1 MSEVRVILHTDKRQT
16 ILREAQAE
24 IRENQGRI
32 PSEYFYSGKLS
43 AAWERARGTRA
54 YGAGEGR
61 DDIGEFSLDR
71 FRDLPVTPRESLK
84 ARPLDFAAVSPT
96 EASKY
101 YETTGTTGQP
111 TPTPRRA
118 EDTIWNTVSVA
129 EAWRPLLGSDERAVI
144 LLPSD
149 IVPVADL
156 VAGVCEYLDHAHIRA
171 YPFATGISDWDRL
184 ESMWR
189 TYRPTTVFVAPGVA
203 LQFTRL
209 LAQRGQLDELNS
221 SVERLMLL
229 GEVNTAPFRARLG
242 RWWNA
247 DVYDASYGSTE
258 TGTLAAACAHGRQ
271 HLLPA
276 ATYFELATPEGVVP
290 LHDRG
295 GHERG
300 RLVVTPLNA
309 HARPLLRL
317 DTGDEVSVES
327 DCPCGSAAPGITVH
341 GRSSDG
347 LRVRGTPLSVRA
359 VEEVVYG
366 VTDATGYLLEV
377 DSEGSYARLLLERG
391 IGAGRDGEPEECRR
405 VQARSEELLG
415 LRWDGV
421 VFVNSLPANT
431 KSGASQKSWKRSNI
445 REVEVAR

>member
-1 MSEVRVILHTDKRQT
+1 MILHTDKRQT

-32 PSEYFYSGKLS
+32 PAEYFYSGKLS

-229 GEVNTAPFRARLG
+229 GEVNTAPFRTRLG

-317 DTGDEVSVES
+317 DTGDEVSVEA

-391 IGAGRDGEPEECRR
+391 IGAGRDAEPEECRR

>member
-16 ILREAQAE
+16 ILREAQDE

-32 PSEYFYSGKLS
+32 PAEYFYTEKLS
-43 AAWERARGTRA
+43 AAWQRARGTRA
-54 YGAGEGR
+54 YGAGESR
-61 DDIGEFSLDR
+61 ADIGEFSLDR

-129 EAWRPLLGSDERAVI
+129 EAWRPLLGSDERVVI

-295 GHERG
+295 GHEQG

-317 DTGDEVSVES
+317 DTGDEVSVEA

-377 DSEGSYARLLLERG
+377 DSEGTYARLLLERG

>member
-1 MSEVRVILHTDKRQT
+1 M
-16 ILREAQAE
+16 
-24 IRENQGRI
+24 
-32 PSEYFYSGKLS
+32 
-43 AAWERARGTRA
+43 
-54 YGAGEGR
+54 
-61 DDIGEFSLDR
+61 
-71 FRDLPVTPRESLK
+71 TPRESLK

-129 EAWRPLLGSDERAVI
+129 EAWRPLLGSDERVVI

-171 YPFATGISDWDRL
+171 YPFATGISGWDRL

-317 DTGDEVSVES
+317 DTGDEVSVEA

-377 DSEGSYARLLLERG
+377 DSEGTYARLLLERG
-391 IGAGRDGEPEECRR
+391 IGSGRDGEPEECRR

>member
-1 MSEVRVILHTDKRQT
+1 MILHTDKRQT
-16 ILREAQAE
+16 VLREAQAE
-24 IRENQGRI
+24 IRDNQGGI
-32 PSEYFYSGKLS
+32 PAGTFYSRKLS
-43 AAWERARGTRA
+43 AAWQRAHGTSA
-54 YGAGEGR
+54 YGADEGR

-84 ARPLDFAAVSPT
+84 ARPMDYAAVTPT

-111 TPTPRRA
+111 TPTPRRV

-129 EAWRPLLGSDERAVI
+129 EAWRPLLGSDERVVI

-156 VAGVCEYLDHAHIRA
+156 VAGVCEYLDLAHIRA

-184 ESMWR
+184 DSMWR

-229 GEVNTAPFRARLG
+229 GEVNTAPFRTRLG
-242 RWWNA
+242 QWWNA

-295 GHERG
+295 EHDRG

-317 DTGDEVSVES
+317 DTGDEVSIGT
-327 DCPCGSAAPGITVH
+327 DCPCGSAAPAITVH

-347 LRVRGTPLSVRA
+347 LHVRGTPLSVRA

-377 DSEGSYARLLLERG
+377 DSEGTYARLLLERG
-391 IGAGRDGEPEECRR
+391 IGAGRDGESEECRR

>member
-1 MSEVRVILHTDKRQT
+1 MILHTDKRQAL
-16 ILREAQAE
+16 LREAQTE
-24 IRENQGRI
+24 IRENHGRV
-32 PSEYFYSGKLS
+32 PPENFYTRKLA
-43 AAWERARGTRA
+43 AAWERARGSEA
-54 YGAGEGR
+54 YGPAQGR
-61 DDIGEFSLDR
+61 DDIGEFSLER
-71 FRDLPVTPRESLK
+71 FRHLPVTPRESLK
-84 ARPLDFAAVSPT
+84 AQPLRYAAATPT

-101 YETTGTTGQP
+101 YETTGTTGRP
-111 TPTPRRA
+111 TPTPRLA

-129 EAWRPLLGSDERAVI
+129 EAWRPLLGADERVVI

-156 VAGVCEYLDHAHIRA
+156 ISGVCEYLDLAHIRA
-171 YPFATGISDWDRL
+171 YPFAAGISGWDRL

-189 TYRPTTVFVAPGVA
+189 TFRPTTVFLAPGVA

-209 LAQRGQLDELNS
+209 LAQRGQLGDLNS

-229 GEVNTAPFRARLG
+229 GEVNTAPFRDRLG
-242 RWWNA
+242 QWWNA
-247 DVYDASYGSTE
+247 TAHDASYGSTE
-258 TGTLAAACAHGRQ
+258 TGTLAAACAHGGQ

-276 ATYFELATPEGVVP
+276 ATYFELATPDGVVP

-295 GHERG
+295 EHREG

-317 DTGDEVSVES
+317 DTGDEVSVGT
-327 DCPCGSAAPGITVH
+327 DCPCGSATPRITVH
-341 GRSSDG
+341 GRAADA

-377 DSEGSYARLLLERG
+377 DSEGGYARLLLERAV
-391 IGAGRDGEPEECRR
+391 GAEREGEPEECRR

-415 LRWDGV
+415 LRWDNV

-445 REVEVAR
+445 REVEVTR

>member
-1 MSEVRVILHTDKRQT
+1 MILHTDKRQAL
-16 ILREAQAE
+16 LREAQTE
-24 IRENQGRI
+24 IRENHGRV
-32 PSEYFYSGKLS
+32 PDADFYARKLS
-43 AAWERARGTRA
+43 AAWERARGSEA
-54 YGAGEGR
+54 YGPGEGR
-61 DDIGEFSLDR
+61 GDIGEFSLDR
-71 FRDLPVTPRESLK
+71 FLHLPVTPRESLK
-84 ARPLDFAAVSPT
+84 AQPLLYAAATPT

-111 TPTPRRA
+111 TPTPRLA

-129 EAWRPLLGSDERAVI
+129 EAWRPLLGADERVVI

-156 VAGVCEYLDHAHIRA
+156 ISGVCEYLDLAHIRA
-171 YPFATGISDWDRL
+171 YPFAAGISGWDRL

-189 TYRPTTVFVAPGVA
+189 TFRPTTVFVAPGVA

-209 LAQRGQLDELNS
+209 LAQRGELGDLSS
-221 SVERLMLL
+221 SVDRLMLL
-229 GEVNTAPFRARLG
+229 GEVNTAPFRDRLG

-247 DVYDASYGSTE
+247 QAYDASYGSTE
-258 TGTLAAACAHGRQ
+258 TGTLAAACPHGGQ

-276 ATYFELATPEGVVP
+276 ATYFELATPDGVVP

-295 GHERG
+295 EHREG

-317 DTGDEVSVES
+317 DTGDEVSIGT
-327 DCPCGSAAPGITVH
+327 DCPCGSATPRITVH
-341 GRSSDG
+341 GRSADA

-377 DSEGSYARLLLERG
+377 DGEGGYARLLLERG
-391 IGAGRDGEPEECRR
+391 VGAGRDGEPEERRR
-405 VQARSEELLG
+405 VQDRSEELLG
-415 LRWDGV
+415 LRWDDV
-421 VFVNSLPANT
+421 VHVNSLPANT

>member
-32 PSEYFYSGKLS
+32 PAEYFYSGKLS

>member
-1 MSEVRVILHTDKRQT
+1 MILHTDKRQT

>member
-1 MSEVRVILHTDKRQT
+1 MILHTDKRQT

-32 PSEYFYSGKLS
+32 PAEYFYSGKLS

>member
-1 MSEVRVILHTDKRQT
+1 MILHTDKRQT

-32 PSEYFYSGKLS
+32 PAEYFYSGKLS

-61 DDIGEFSLDR
+61 VDIGEFSLDR

-317 DTGDEVSVES
+317 DTGDEVSVEA
-327 DCPCGSAAPGITVH
+327 DCPCGSAAPAITVH

>member
-1 MSEVRVILHTDKRQT
+1 MILHTDKRQAL
-16 ILREAQAE
+16 LREAQTE
-24 IRENQGRI
+24 IRENRDRVPAGD
-32 PSEYFYSGKLS
+32 FYTRKLS
-43 AAWERARGTRA
+43 AAWERARGSEA
-54 YGAGEGR
+54 YGPGESR

-71 FRDLPVTPRESLK
+71 FRNLPVTPRESLK
-84 ARPLDFAAVSPT
+84 AQPLRYAAATPT
-96 EASKY
+96 DASKY

-111 TPTPRRA
+111 TPTPRLA

-129 EAWRPLLGSDERAVI
+129 EAWRPLFGADERVVI

-156 VAGVCEYLDHAHIRA
+156 IAGVCEYLDLAHIRA

-189 TYRPTTVFVAPGVA
+189 TFRPTTVFVAPGVA

-209 LAQRGQLDELNS
+209 LAQRGQLGDLNS

-229 GEVNTAPFRARLG
+229 GEVNTAPFRDRLG

-247 DVYDASYGSTE
+247 RAYDASYGSTE
-258 TGTLAAACAHGRQ
+258 TGTLAAACPHGGQ

-276 ATYFELATPEGVVP
+276 ATYFELTTPDGVVP

-295 GHERG
+295 EHHEG

-317 DTGDEVSVES
+317 DTGDEISIGT
-327 DCPCGSAAPGITVH
+327 DCPCGSAAPRITVH
-341 GRSSDG
+341 GRASDA
-347 LRVRGTPLSVRA
+347 LRVHGAPLSVRA

-377 DSEGSYARLLLERG
+377 DSEGTYARLLLERG
-391 IGAGRDGEPEECRR
+391 VGAGRDGEPEECRR
-405 VQARSEELLG
+405 VQDRSEELLG
-415 LRWDGV
+415 LRWDNV
-421 VFVNSLPANT
+421 VFVNSLPTNT

>member
-1 MSEVRVILHTDKRQT
+1 M
-16 ILREAQAE
+16 
-24 IRENQGRI
+24 
-32 PSEYFYSGKLS
+32 
-43 AAWERARGTRA
+43 
-54 YGAGEGR
+54 
-61 DDIGEFSLDR
+61 
-71 FRDLPVTPRESLK
+71 TPRESLK
-84 ARPLDFAAVSPT
+84 AQPLRYAAATPT

-111 TPTPRRA
+111 TPTPRLA

-129 EAWRPLLGSDERAVI
+129 EAWRPLLGADERVVI

-156 VAGVCEYLDHAHIRA
+156 ISGVCEYLDLAHVRA
-171 YPFATGISDWDRL
+171 YPFATGISGWDRL

-189 TYRPTTVFVAPGVA
+189 TFRPTTVFVAPGVA

-209 LAQRGQLDELNS
+209 LAQRGELGDLSS
-221 SVERLMLL
+221 SVDRLMLL
-229 GEVNTAPFRARLG
+229 GEVNTAPFRDRLG

-247 DVYDASYGSTE
+247 QAYDASYGSTE
-258 TGTLAAACAHGRQ
+258 TGTLAAACPRGGQ

-276 ATYFELATPEGVVP
+276 ATYFELATPDGVVP

-295 GHERG
+295 EHREG

-317 DTGDEVSVES
+317 DTGDEVSIET
-327 DCPCGSAAPGITVH
+327 DCPCGSAAPRITVH
-341 GRSSDG
+341 GRSADA
-347 LRVRGTPLSVRA
+347 LRVRGAPLSVRA

-377 DSEGSYARLLLERG
+377 DGEAGYARLLLERG
-391 IGAGRDGEPEECRR
+391 VGAGRDGEPEERRR
-405 VQARSEELLG
+405 VQDRSEEVLG
-415 LRWDGV
+415 LRWDDV
-421 VFVNSLPANT
+421 VHVNSLPANT
-431 KSGASQKSWKRSNI
+431 KSGASQKSWKRSNV

>member
-1 MSEVRVILHTDKRQT
+1 MILHTDKRQT

-32 PSEYFYSGKLS
+32 PAENFYTGKLS
-43 AAWERARGTRA
+43 AAWQRARGTRA

-71 FRDLPVTPRESLK
+71 FRDLPVTPRQSLK

-129 EAWRPLLGSDERAVI
+129 EAWRPLLGSDERVVI

-247 DVYDASYGSTE
+247 DVHDASYGSTE
-258 TGTLAAACAHGRQ
+258 TGTLAAACTHGRQ

-276 ATYFELATPEGVVP
+276 ATYFELATPDGVVP

-317 DTGDEVSVES
+317 DTGDEVSVEA